1 MARSRKSLF
10 HSKKG
15 FFCLKLFDLFLK
27 VIKYN
32 CSKYQYKYEN
42 TTKHINNS
50 LCMVLFFEKNLK
62 YIEE

>member
-32 CSKYQYKYEN
+32 CLNYQDKNKYQK
-42 TTKHINNS
+42 KHIRFS
-50 LCMVLFFEKNLK
+50 FFK
-62 YIEE
+62 YGFF